1 MMYVGTGSTGTVKGS
16 GARRINVEM
25 RHWVLYSTT
34 INSKE
39 KHMDN
44 WDADDIVGIF
54 CALVLAALLVMLYL
68 EHL

>member
-1 MMYVGTGSTGTVKGS
+1 
-16 GARRINVEM
+16 
-25 RHWVLYSTT
+25 
-34 INSKE
+34 
-39 KHMDN
+39 MDN